1 MYEFFIETVVDLT
14 FINMYPCFCPIPGG
28 LFAPR
33 FWVGVVTPAPSL
45 LPQLQIDTLAN
56 NKGE

>member
-1 MYEFFIETVVDLT
+1 MNEFFIETVVDLT
-14 FINMYPCFCPIPGG
+14 FINMYPCFCRIPGG
-28 LFAPR
+28 LFAPL
-33 FWVGVVTPAPSL
+33 FWVGVVTPPT